1 MPRRGDSN
9 EYSTHN
15 LCFRAKIRKIGI
27 PQFYY
32 IEIGFIKP
40 GYSIQGHFFHNARF
54 LIKWTFVCLNWC
66 FTANGYDG
74 TFNQN

>member
-1 MPRRGDSN
+1 MGTPRRGDSN

-40 GYSIQGHFFHNARF
+40 GYSIQGHFFPKRKISHKMDF
-54 LIKWTFVCLNWC
+54 CL
-66 FTANGYDG
+66 FELV
-74 TFNQN
+74 FHS